1 MSDQLTLEDAVTA
14 RDKAIEQVERNAYE
28 HWLDVAYEAIRTIA
42 QTEGTFTADEVWRL
56 IDWTGATTHEPRAMG
71 AVMKRAVKDGL
82 IEPTGQ
88 YRKSTRPQCHAR
100 PQPVYASRIRSA
112 A

>member
-1 MSDQLTLEDAVTA
+1 MTDQLSLEDAIAA
-14 RDKAIEQVERNAYE
+14 RDKAIEQSERNAHE
-28 HWLDVAYEAIRTIA
+28 HWLAVAYEAVRTLA
-42 QTEGTFTADEVWRL
+42 ATEHTFTSDAVWRL

-88 YRKSTRPQCHAR
+88 YRKSERPQCHAR
-100 PQPVYASRIRSA
+100 PQPIYASRIRSA